1 MEINLENILDNVFAG
16 VYYVDNERKIKYW
29 NKEAENITG
38 YSSNEVVGNFCYNNI
53 LQHVNEEGINL
64 CQNGCPLHASLNDGK
79 KRIAEVYLHHKD
91 GHRVPV
97 LSKVVPIRDENNE
110 IIGAV
115 ELFLKNRK
123 RKSLEEKL
131 IKMEKENYMDEL
143 TNISNRKYMENILEK
158 LVSKENIENE
168 NIIFCFLDIDD
179 FKDINDNYGHIMG
192 DKILTMVANTLD
204 DNIRPSDKAFRWG
217 GDEFALILF
226 DLNNKK
232 ELQILLTRLK
242 LLINNSFI
250 YFKEEKLS
258 VTMSFG
264 AVSIKDDDTIKS
276 LIKRA
281 DENMYESKKKGKNRI
296 TIL

>member
-64 CQNGCPLHASLNDGK
+64 CQNGCALHASLNDGK

-115 ELFLKNRK
+115 ELFLENRK

-179 FKDINDNYGHIMG
+179 FKYINDNYGHIIG

-204 DNIRPSDKAFRWG
+204 DNIRPSDKVFRWG